1 MGDVG
6 CGMWDVGWAM
16 WAMWDVGCGMGDV
29 GWAMWERG
37 DWERGDMEMGR
48 HGEGGGWNLALGT
61 LNIIPLL

>member
-1 MGDVG
+1 MRGDRER
-6 CGMWDVGWAM
+6 
-16 WAMWDVGCGMGDV
+16 GD
-29 GWAMWERG
+29 WRMG